1 MPRDDRWAAFQEIG
15 LSENRLMR
23 LTSARG
29 KGLEAQIIRAV
40 RMLAQKGQVPV
51 NLRTLFALIG
61 NDPDKAED
69 ARIRIA
75 KDYYAAEA
83 RSEEGL
89 RVTTDTTKPTT
100 PKFIQIHF
108 LAAWPGALL
117 NRDDAGLAK
126 RLPFGNAT
134 RTRISSQCLKRHWR
148 VADDRHAL
156 HTLAK
161 QSGVEGL
168 RSKIAIER
176 EVTGRC
182 APASTKRRSMRSN
195 SRS

>member
-1 MPRDDRWAAFQEIG
+1 MASEAAVPVAPGAAPERNKSPVDSIAGQIAFLSTGDRALLRRMYLTESHQADGVVIRLMHRAGLTAPSDPRNFAPWRLLVHCAALLSGTAGLYPHATGRPLGAAFQEIG

-61 NDPDKAED
+61 NDPEKAED

-83 RSEEGL
+83 RSEEG
-89 RVTTDTTKPTT
+89 TSS
-100 PKFIQIHF
+100 
-108 LAAWPGALL
+108 
-117 NRDDAGLAK
+117 DD
-126 RLPFGNAT
+126 
-134 RTRISSQCLKRHWR
+134 
-148 VADDRHAL
+148 
-156 HTLAK
+156 
-161 QSGVEGL
+161 
-168 RSKIAIER
+168 
-176 EVTGRC
+176 
-182 APASTKRRSMRSN
+182 
-195 SRS
+195 